1 MNFGFNDEQSEIKS
15 TATQFL
21 ADRFKPEV
29 VRELAEEGRYDDE
42 LWKQVSE
49 LGWPGIAIP
58 EEYDGQGLGMIE
70 LVILCEAMGYA
81 CAPTPFLSN
90 ALAGAMVAAGG
101 SDDQRARW
109 LPGIASGEGRGAIAV
124 DQGDGPLLVPDAEG
138 AAVLILPID
147 GRPSLVDPA
156 DAEIERLE
164 LIDPTRSYYSVSASS
179 GEALEGNPG
188 DGAMRGMV
196 AIAAELTGIGQRAMD
211 MAVSYAK
218 ERHQFER
225 PIGAYQAVS
234 HSCAR
239 MLYDVE
245 EARSLTYYAAW
256 AADAEPESLPMA
268 SAMAKGR
275 AGDAAWDVTKAS
287 IQVHGGIGFT
297 WEHDLHFLLKR
308 ARAAGLMYG
317 TASQSRE
324 RVAALAGMG

>member
-21 ADRFKPEV
+21 SDRFKPEV

-42 LWKQVSE
+42 LWKQISE
-49 LGWPGIAIP
+49 LGWPGIAID
-58 EEYDGQGLGMIE
+58 ESDGGQGLGMVE

-90 ALAGAMVAAGG
+90 ALAGLMLAEAG
-101 SDDQRARW
+101 DEQRSRW
-109 LPGIASGEGRGAIAV
+109 LAGVASGAARGAVAV
-124 DQGDGPLLVPDAEG
+124 DQGEGPLLVPDAEG
-138 AAVLILPID
+138 AAVLILPLD

-156 DAEIERLE
+156 KAEIERLE
-164 LIDPTRSYYSVSASS
+164 LIDPTRAWCSVSASD
-179 GEALEGNPG
+179 GEPLEGELG
-188 DGAMRGMV
+188 AGAMRGMV
-196 AIAAELTGIGQRAMD
+196 AVAAELVGIAQRAMD
-211 MAVSYAK
+211 MAVDYAK
-218 ERHQFER
+218 ERHQFGR

-234 HSCAR
+234 HTCAR

-256 AADAEPESLPMA
+256 TADAEPESLPMA
-268 SAMAKGR
+268 SAMANAR
-275 AGDAAWDVTKAS
+275 ASEAAWEVTKAS

-308 ARAAGLMYG
+308 ARAAGQMFG
-317 TASQSRE
+317 TAAQARE
-324 RVAALAGMG
+324 QVASMAGMG